1 MGRRPQMWNSRTG
14 RAGLTLPEGGP
25 FRNGLP
31 AAERGALGLPAAERG
46 ALGLPAAERGAFGL
60 PAAERGAFG
69 LPAAERGAFGLP
81 AAERGAFGLPAAER
95 GVLNLPVAEPEC
107 ECFTGV
113 FELLLLFVG
122 FIGGA
127 FRLSSSIRSSYRDFF
142 LRWRQMSVA
151 SPFALC

>member
-1 MGRRPQMWNSRTG
+1 MWNSRTG

-31 AAERGALGLPAAERG
+31 AAERGALGLPAAERC
-46 ALGLPAAERGAFGL
+46 AL
-60 PAAERGAFG
+60 G

-127 FRLSSSIRSSYRDFF
+127 FRLSSSIRS
-142 LRWRQMSVA
+142 
-151 SPFALC
+151 

>member
-1 MGRRPQMWNSRTG
+1 MWNSRTG

-46 ALGLPAAERGAFGL
+46 AL
-60 PAAERGAFG
+60 
-69 LPAAERGAFGLP
+69 GLP